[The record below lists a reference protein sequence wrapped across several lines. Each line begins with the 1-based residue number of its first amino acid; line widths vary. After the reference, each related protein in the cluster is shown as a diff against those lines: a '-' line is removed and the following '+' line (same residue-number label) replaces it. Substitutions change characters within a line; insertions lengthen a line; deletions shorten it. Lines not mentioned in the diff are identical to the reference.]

1 MDRIELNEA
10 ANRITQNLMFGYLFG
25 LECARSGV
33 TSDTLHA
40 AMASELEQTLASLGQ
55 AGSELE
61 ALCIKQIDRVFFLA
75 KATEKQVLQ
84 GRSDD

>member
-1 MDRIELNEA
+1 MDRIELNDA
-10 ANRITQNLMFGYLFG
+10 VNRITQNLLLGYLFG

-33 TSDTLHA
+33 TTDTLHA
-40 AMASELEQTLASLGQ
+40 AMTSDLEGVLADYGQ

-61 ALCIKQIDRVFFLA
+61 ALCISRIDAVFRFA
-75 KATEKQVLQ
+75 KATEQRSLQ

>member
-10 ANRITQNLMFGYLFG
+10 ANLITQNLLLGYLFG

-33 TSDTLHA
+33 TTDTLHA
-40 AMASELEQTLASLGQ
+40 AMTGELETVLTLHGH

-61 ALCIKQIDRVFFLA
+61 ALCVNRIDGVFRFA
-75 KATEKQVLQ
+75 KATEQRVLKED
-84 GRSDD
+84 SDD